1 MTALLAALLAGLA
14 CWLFLL
20 PRQLDR
26 LRPARTVPLR
36 GVTRGWWGRAA
47 KEDDRL
53 KAQLPDALG
62 FLAAVLEA
70 GAPVGVAVRTVA
82 EVSPE
87 PTRTLLTQTASSS
100 SLGLDEGGSWASLA
114 EHSVWGRVA
123 RDVAR
128 SARSGTALVEAL
140 RMHAERARQAE
151 RDHAIK
157 AARTVGVKSVLPLMV
172 CFLPAFVLIGVVPI
186 IVGLLQDLI
195 G

>member
-1 MTALLAALLAGLA
+1 MNALLAALLTGLA
-14 CWLFLL
+14 CWLFIA

-26 LRPARTVPLR
+26 LRPVHAARVR
-36 GVTRGWWGRAA
+36 GMMRLWRGRAA
-47 KEDDRL
+47 REDTRL
-53 KAQLPDALG
+53 REQLPDALG

-70 GAPVGVAVRTVA
+70 GAPVGAAVRTVA

-87 PTRTLLTQTASSS
+87 PTRALLTRTAAASG
-100 SLGLDEGGSWASLA
+100 LGLEEGGAWASLA
-114 EHSVWGRVA
+114 GHPVWGRVA
-123 RDVAR
+123 RDIAR

-140 RMHAERARQAE
+140 RAHAERARQAE
-151 RDHAIK
+151 RDRAIK
-157 AARTVGVKSVLPLMV
+157 EARTVGVRSVLPLMV